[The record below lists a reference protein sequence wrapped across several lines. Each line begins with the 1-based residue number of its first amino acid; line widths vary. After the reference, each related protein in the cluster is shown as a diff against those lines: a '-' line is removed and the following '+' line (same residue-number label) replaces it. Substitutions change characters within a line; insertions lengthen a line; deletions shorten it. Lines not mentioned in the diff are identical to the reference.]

1 MADHWDFLLK
11 KILRENP
18 QQFVSWI
25 LKGAILT
32 SILSVEIKRKSIYAD
47 ALFEVVFYGQ
57 TILLH
62 LEIQSTKHQRMG
74 ERLLEYNVQ
83 ASKEHGYLPVHTCVI
98 YLRKTA
104 AVPQPPFIR
113 RLPDGSETL
122 RFTYQ
127 IIELW
132 KMSAQSIFQEGLDGL
147 LPLVLFTENAKQP
160 KVLDEVVERLGAA
173 QNKELVALT
182 FALVGLIFQNEAD
195 HELVMR
201 RFAMLEDLLGESWT
215 YNEIVRRGYVKGEKE
230 GIEKGIEKG
239 QVIARR
245 EDLLGVVQV
254 RFPDLLTEARERA
267 ARVEDPQALQSMMLK
282 IVIAQNREEARKLLL
297 ELK

>member
-1 MADHWDFLLK
+1 MADHWDFVIK

-25 LKGAILT
+25 LKGAVIN

-47 ALFEVVFYGQ
+47 ALFEVIYYGQ
-57 TILLH
+57 LILLH
-62 LEIQSTKHQRMG
+62 LEFQSTKDKRMG

-104 AVPQPPFIR
+104 EVPKPPFIR

-132 KMSAQSIFQEGLDGL
+132 KMSAQAIFQEGLDGL
-147 LPLVLFTENAKQP
+147 LPLVLFTDNAKQP
-160 KVLDEVVERLGAA
+160 NVLDEVVERLRVS
-173 QNKELVALT
+173 QNKDLSALT
-182 FALVGLIFQNEAD
+182 FTLVGLIFQNGTD
-195 HELVMR
+195 RELVMR
-201 RFAMLEDLLGESWT
+201 RFAMLGDLLGESWT
-215 YNEIVRRGYVKGEKE
+215 YNEILHKGFAKGEKE
-230 GIEKGIEKG
+230 GWEKGMEKER
-239 QVIARR
+239 IASRR
-245 EDLLGVVQV
+245 EMLLSIVQV
-254 RFPDLLTEARERA
+254 RFPDLLTEAHEHA
-267 ARVEDPQALQSMMLK
+267 DRVEDPSMALK
-282 IVIAQNREEARKLLL
+282 IVSAQSGEEAKKLLS

>member
-25 LKGAILT
+25 LKDAVLK
-32 SILSVEIKRKSIYAD
+32 SILSVEIKRKSIYAG

-57 TILLH
+57 LILLH
-62 LEIQSTKHQRMG
+62 LEFQSTKDKRMG
-74 ERLLEYNVQ
+74 ERLLEYNMQ
-83 ASKEHGYLPVHTCVI
+83 ASKEHGYLPVHSCVI
-98 YLRKTA
+98 YLRKMA
-104 AVPQPPFIR
+104 DVPKPPFIR
-113 RLPDGSETL
+113 RLPNGSETV

-132 KMSAQSIFQEGLDGL
+132 KMSAESLFQEGLDGL
-147 LPLVLFTENAKQP
+147 LPLVLFTENGKQP
-160 KVLDEVVERLGAA
+160 KVLDKVVERLSASR
-173 QNKELVALT
+173 NKELSALV
-182 FALVGLIFQNEAD
+182 FALAGLIFQDEAD

-215 YNEIVRRGYVKGEKE
+215 YNEILRRGS
-230 GIEKGIEKG
+230 IA
-239 QVIARR
+239 ARR

-254 RFPDLLTEARERA
+254 RFPDLLAEARECA
-267 ARVEDPQALQSMMLK
+267 DRVEDPQALQSMMLK
-282 IVIAQNREEARKLLL
+282 IVIAQDREEARKLLL

>member
-1 MADHWDFLLK
+1 MA
-11 KILRENP
+11 
-18 QQFVSWI
+18 
-25 LKGAILT
+25 
-32 SILSVEIKRKSIYAD
+32 
-47 ALFEVVFYGQ
+47 
-57 TILLH
+57 
-62 LEIQSTKHQRMG
+62 
-74 ERLLEYNVQ
+74 ERLLEYNIQ

-104 AVPQPPFIR
+104 EVPKPPFIR

-132 KMSAQSIFQEGLDGL
+132 KMSAQAIFQEGLDGL
-147 LPLVLFTENAKQP
+147 LPLVLFTENGKQP
-160 KVLDEVVERLGAA
+160 KVLDEVVERLSAA
-173 QNKELVALT
+173 QNKELT
-182 FALVGLIFQNEAD
+182 ALVFTLAGLIFQDKAD

-215 YNEIVRRGYVKGEKE
+215 FNEIIRRGYAKGEKE
-230 GIEKGIEKG
+230 GMEKGLEKG
-239 QVIARR
+239 MEKGMEKGLIVARR

-254 RFPDLLTEARERA
+254 RFPDLLTEARERVA
-267 ARVEDPQALQSMMLK
+267 HIEDPQALQSMMLK
-282 IVIAQNREEARKLLL
+282 IVIVQDHEEARKLLL

>member
-1 MADHWDFLLK
+1 
-11 KILRENP
+11 
-18 QQFVSWI
+18 
-25 LKGAILT
+25 
-32 SILSVEIKRKSIYAD
+32 
-47 ALFEVVFYGQ
+47 VVYCGQ
-57 TILLH
+57 LILLH
-62 LEIQSTKHQRMG
+62 LEFQSTKHTYMA
-74 ERLLEYNVQ
+74 ERLLEYNIQ

-113 RLPDGSETL
+113 RLPDGSEIL

-132 KMSAQSIFQEGLDGL
+132 KMSAQSILQEGLDGL

-160 KVLDEVVERLGAA
+160 KVLDEVVERLSVS
-173 QNKELVALT
+173 QNKELTALT
-182 FALVGLIFQNEAD
+182 FALVGLVFQDEAD

-215 YNEIVRRGYVKGEKE
+215 YNEILRRGFAKGEKE
-230 GIEKGIEKG
+230 GLEKGLRKG
-239 QVIARR
+239 QVAARR

-254 RFPDLLTEARERA
+254 RFPDLLAEARECA
-267 ARVEDPQALQSMMLK
+267 DRVEDPQVLQSMMLK
-282 IVIAQNREEARKLLL
+282 IVIVQNLEEARKLLL

>member
-1 MADHWDFLLK
+1 MADHWDFLIK
-11 KILRENP
+11 RILRENP

-25 LKGAILT
+25 LKGAIINA
-32 SILSVEIKRKSIYAD
+32 ILSVEIKRKSIYAD
-47 ALFEVVFYGQ
+47 ALFEVVYCGQ
-57 TILLH
+57 LMLLH
-62 LEIQSTKHQRMG
+62 LEFQSTKDIRMG

-104 AVPQPPFIR
+104 EVPQPPFIR
-113 RLPDGSETL
+113 RLPDGSETV

-132 KMSAQSIFQEGLDGL
+132 KMSAQAIFQEGLDGL
-147 LPLVLFTENAKQP
+147 LPLVLFTENGKQP
-160 KVLDEVVERLGAA
+160 KVLDEVVERLSAT
-173 QNKELVALT
+173 QNKELS
-182 FALVGLIFQNEAD
+182 ALVFTLAGLIFQDDAD

-215 YNEIVRRGYVKGEKE
+215 FNEILRRGRVAA
-230 GIEKGIEKG
+230 
-239 QVIARR
+239 QR
-245 EDLLGVVQV
+245 ETLLGIVQV
-254 RFPDLLTEARERA
+254 RFPDLLAQAHEHVE
-267 ARVEDPQALQSMMLK
+267 RVEDPKVLQSTALQ
-282 IVIAQNREEARKLLL
+282 IVSAQSSEEVKKLLL